1 MTGWRIGYAIAK
13 EEIISQMAK
22 LILYTSTCANSIGQ
36 KAAIAA
42 LKGPQNCVYEMVK
55 EYRRRRDFVVK
66 RLNEIPGVSCKMP
79 KGAFYVFPNIKEYGL
94 SSFDF
99 VSLLLEKARVSMVP
113 GSSFGEHGEG
123 YVRISYATS
132 LENLHEAMD
141 RLEKALK
148 EIKSTK

>member
-1 MTGWRIGYAIAK
+1 
-13 EEIISQMAK
+13 
-22 LILYTSTCANSIGQ
+22 
-36 KAAIAA
+36 
-42 LKGPQNCVYEMVK
+42 
-55 EYRRRRDFVVK
+55 
-66 RLNEIPGVSCKMP
+66 MP

-99 VSLLLEKARVSMVP
+99 VLLLLEKARVSMVP

-123 YVRISYATS
+123 YVRISYAAS

-148 EIKSTK
+148 EIKSAK